1 MTLLPLEKLNTE
13 VRNLFNEYYREEFH
27 PNLRMVCEKIGSNG
41 IGYAT
46 LKNFKTGTDT
56 TYSNLT
62 KILTFL
68 ESKGYKLKEHA

>member
-27 PNLRMVCEKIGSNG
+27 PNLRMVSKKLNL
-41 IGYAT
+41 GYAT

-68 ESKGYKLKEHA
+68 ESKGYKLKEKA